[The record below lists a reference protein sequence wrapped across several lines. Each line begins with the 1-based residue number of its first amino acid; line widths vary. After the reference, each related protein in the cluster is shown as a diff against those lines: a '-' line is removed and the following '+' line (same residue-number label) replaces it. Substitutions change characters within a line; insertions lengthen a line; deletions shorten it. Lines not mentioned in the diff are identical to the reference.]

1 MYKNVFLTAAGPSAA
16 AEYRLRNSN
25 PQDRVYNIYIS
36 PE

>member
-1 MYKNVFLTAAGPSAA
+1 MYKNVFLTAAGPSVA

-25 PQDRVYNIYIS
+25 PQDRVYNTYIS